1 MKCVADLLDLERRVW
16 PRQISSTEMR
26 LAKRQVQKLSAALSQ
41 NPTERARL
49 EARQGVR
56 DDDAVP
62 EDFVHFFRA
71 VVYYLLW
78 GILWA
83 VCEDAIAPGLLTMMQ
98 GSGRPLPRR
107 RP

>member
-16 PRQISSTEMR
+16 PRQISSTEMG
-26 LAKRQVQKLSAALSQ
+26 LAKCQVQKPSTALPQ
-41 NPTERARL
+41 NATKRTRL
-49 EARQGVR
+49 NARQGVS
-56 DDDAVP
+56 DDDAIP

-71 VVYYLLW
+71 VVYYLLR

-83 VCEDAIAPGLLTMMQ
+83 VCEDAIAPGLLTMNQ
-98 GSGRPLPRR
+98 GSGGPLPRR